1 MTDIRILLSFRAHP
15 KVKKLRFKLGDAGP
29 LGFIYLMMFVAEA
42 KPDGVL
48 DGMDVDDIALAADYR
63 GDAAEFVATLKEVK
77 LLDLDGETYS
87 IHDWEEHNPWAA
99 GAEKRREHA
108 RKAARAKWK
117 KEKGLTLDA
126 PTKKQQLTVKNNA
139 PGINGHCIEHD
150 GAMQGAEMGN
160 APIPTPI
167 PSPPPTPNSDQTLS
181 TNPNAVEVTSRA
193 RAAAEGLNYSD
204 WHPDAP
210 TIDRIRM
217 SNPDITP
224 DFLERE
230 RLEFITLAED
240 KSLRPDLM
248 RTRFISQVNRHW
260 IQAQKR
266 ETNSGPLRT
275 APPADLQRVPT
286 EQLDAWSRNHG
297 GPASQPGESPDEFRA
312 RIAQHLKKRETD
324 EHSSIL
330 RSVAAGLTI
339 N

>member
-1 MTDIRILLSFRAHP
+1 MTDIRLLLSFRAHP

-29 LGFIYLMMFVAEA
+29 LGFIYLMMFAAEA

-48 DGMDVDDIALAADYR
+48 DGLDVDDIALAADYR
-63 GDAAEFVATLKEVK
+63 GDAEEFVATLLALK
-77 LLDLDGETYS
+77 LIDLDGETYS
-87 IHDWEEHNPWAA
+87 IHDWAEHNPYAA
-99 GAEKRREHA
+99 GAEERREHG
-108 RKAARAKWK
+108 RKAAKARWK
-117 KEKGLTLDA
+117 KEKGLALGA
-126 PTKKQQLTVKNNA
+126 STKKQQLTLKNDA
-139 PGINGHCIEHD
+139 PGINGQCTEHE
-150 GAMQGAEMGN
+150 GAMQGAQKGN
-160 APIPTPI
+160 APVPVPY
-167 PSPPPTPNSDQTLS
+167 PVPVPNSDQTLS

-193 RAAAEGLNYSD
+193 RGAAADGLNYSD

-240 KSLRPDLM
+240 KELRPDLM

-275 APPADLQRVPT
+275 AAPADLQRVPT
-286 EQLDAWSRNHG
+286 DELDAWSRSRG

-312 RIAQHLKKRETD
+312 RIAQHLKKREND

-330 RSVAAGLTI
+330 RSAAAGLTI